1 MPQSRERLLGVSRA
15 AVVAAITLAL
25 AWVLVAGV
33 YLPWLVSE
41 AYAGRGPGVLQR
53 IFAEKRAYIPL
64 EYYLLRL
71 RLLSAGGAL
80 GIAAAVLAFAAAKRD
95 IERGGLLSLR
105 YLPRA
110 DAASLAGVRIGVCAI
125 AFLLLLIED
134 PASTALLPRD
144 WTQPAHVQVM
154 ALLRQASFVDAVLG
168 SATALQAL
176 KLATLAALACAVVGF
191 YTRVALPLAF
201 LGLLAIGG
209 VLRMYTHFFHTGIL
223 PLYLIAVLSLTPCA
237 DAWALDPRRR
247 ARAGRPAIEGSELAY
262 TWARFSCWS
271 VIALTYFAA
280 GTSKLRHGGLF
291 WWDGVNLKHK
301 LLSDALN
308 IGSFDLP
315 FATIFASVPT
325 SLYALLGLGTLVIE
339 IGFLLVPA
347 SRVARRYLPL
357 GAVGLHLGIF
367 VAQEILFLDL
377 LLIHVVFYDHR
388 AWAERAAAW
397 ISAKLPP
404 GLVALFGGTN
414 PQTPTRSESPAGAN
428 PRAPERSRLGSTL
441 TATLALIPVV
451 YTGSIALG
459 IEFYPVTTWGMYS
472 DRTQTSVVEYTWFH
486 GIDSAGRTVKVR
498 FEDAFGALSFNRT
511 YDIIPRAFDPKTQGE
526 VHAMLARYAEIHN
539 RELPA
544 SEQLT
549 AIEFDL
555 RAWDFVAEPD
565 DPARGRSIKHFVHR
579 VGANVAGGA
588 P

>member
-1 MPQSRERLLGVSRA
+1 MSQGRERLLGVSRA
-15 AVVAAITLAL
+15 AVITAIAL
-25 AWVLVAGV
+25 AIVWALAAGI

-53 IFAEKRAYIPL
+53 IFAEKRAYIPV
-64 EYYLLRL
+64 EHYLLRL
-71 RLLSAGGAL
+71 RLLAAGGAV
-80 GIAAAVLAFAAAKRD
+80 GVAAAALAFSAAKRD
-95 IERGGLLSLR
+95 VEHGGPLSLR
-105 YLPRA
+105 FLPRA
-110 DAASLAGVRIGVCAI
+110 DAASLAGIRVAVCAI
-125 AFLLLLIED
+125 AFLLLAIED
-134 PASTALLPRD
+134 PASTALLPRNG
-144 WTQPAHVQVM
+144 THPAHVQVM
-154 ALLRQASFVDAVLG
+154 AILRQFSMVDAVLG
-168 SATALQAL
+168 SAPALSAL
-176 KLATLAALACAVVGF
+176 KFATLAALGCAIFGL
-191 YTRVALPLAF
+191 YTRAALAF
-201 LGLLAIGG
+201 SFVGLLAVGG

-223 PLYLIAVLSLTPCA
+223 PLYLIGLLFLTPSA
-237 DAWALDPRRR
+237 DAWALDPGRRVK
-247 ARAGRPAIEGSELAY
+247 AGRPAVEGNELAY

-280 GTSKLRHGGLF
+280 GTSKLRHGGLL

-315 FATIFASVPT
+315 FASLFASLPT
-325 SLYALLGLGTLVIE
+325 SFYALLGLATLVIE
-339 IGFLLVPA
+339 IGFLFVPV

-388 AWAERAAAW
+388 ARAERAAAW

-404 GLVALFGGTN
+404 SLSAAFGREARASSSRADG
-414 PQTPTRSESPAGAN
+414 PAGAE
-428 PRAPERSRLGSTL
+428 PRTRGRLTSTA

-459 IEFYPVTTWGMYS
+459 IEFYPVTTWAMYS
-472 DRTQTSVVEYTWFH
+472 DRTKTSVVEYTLFR
-486 GIDSAGRTVKVR
+486 GINSAGRTVKVR

-511 YDIIPRAFDPKTQGE
+511 YDIIPRAFDPKTEAE

-539 RELPA
+539 REAPA
-544 SEQLT
+544 SEQLA
-549 AIEFDL
+549 AIELEL

-565 DPARGRSIKHFVHR
+565 HPSHGRSIKQFVHR
-579 VGANVAGGA
+579 VASSSKTEAR
-588 P
+588 